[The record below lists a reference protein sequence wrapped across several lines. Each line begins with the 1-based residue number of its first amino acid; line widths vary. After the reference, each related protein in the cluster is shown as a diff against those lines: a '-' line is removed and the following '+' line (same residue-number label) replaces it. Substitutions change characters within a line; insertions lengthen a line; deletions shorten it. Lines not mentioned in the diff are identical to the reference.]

1 MGSLLDVG
9 KLAVALSR
17 AGQELHLVNGFP
29 RPPTISAEWR
39 HLMNELPRAEP
50 WPHVEYFVEIRTPS
64 RCLHDPD
71 TMPYTD
77 PWRQWLS
84 FKARCH
90 EKTWCL
96 TQELWQGSGLTDTGL
111 QAYSDMIANVTKE
124 DDKLVA
130 VAEFFSN
137 EARWTDML
145 AQRTADGQSRNLAK
159 HKLQT

>member
-1 MGSLLDVG
+1 MSC
-9 KLAVALSR
+9 
-17 AGQELHLVNGFP
+17 QELNLGRMSN
-29 RPPTISAEWR
+29 TS
-39 HLMNELPRAEP
+39 LKYELHPDACMIQTP
-50 WPHVEYFVEIRTPS
+50 CLYDQDTMLYTLPH
-64 RCLHDPD
+64 PD